1 MSMSMSMSDLT
12 EIRWHGRAGQG
23 IVTAGELLAEAAME
37 EGKYFQAFP
46 DYGPERMGAPI
57 RSFTR
62 ISTKPINIHCQITSP
77 DVVVIVDPT
86 VVGVVNVTEGLK
98 ANGTVVIN
106 TAKTPAALRAELGFA
121 TGRVFTVD
129 ATRISLDT
137 LGRAMP
143 NTPML
148 GALIKATGLV
158 SQEGII
164 GFTRT
169 RLAAKFRDQVVD
181 ANIKSMERAYNEVV
195 EG

>member
-1 MSMSMSMSDLT
+1 MSNLT

-23 IVTAGELLAEAAME
+23 IVTAGELLAESAME

-57 RSFTR
+57 RAFTR
-62 ISTKPINIHCQITSP
+62 ISDAPIDIHCQITSP

-86 VVGVVNVTEGLK
+86 VIGVVNVTEGLK
-98 ANGTVVIN
+98 ENGTIIVN
-106 TAKTPAALRAELGFA
+106 TPQTPAAMRSHLGFQ
-121 TGRVFTVD
+121 TGKVFTVD

-148 GALIKATGLV
+148 GALVKATRLV
-158 SQEGII
+158 SLDGLI
-164 GFTRT
+164 GFTKS
-169 RLAAKFRDQVVD
+169 RLGSKFRAQVVE
-181 ANIKSMERAYNEVV
+181 ANVKSIERAYNEVV